1 MDILAACCVPVFVK
15 SLEELFYLFGR
26 KAKLPDKK
34 YVTVSSKRA
43 KYSCQHEW
51 VGLWS
56 LVSTDC
62 RHTHRHTHTQPR
74 GSKVATN
81 PYLYFI
87 WRTYVYIY
95 IHISY
100 IIYIYVYANAII
112 FANIH
117 IYDVCLCCAETFCT
131 WGTFCTNFVQGVMTV
146 VSCFSLFCTLKEVLS
161 RCCQGFEDSALG
173 YFMLFFC
180 LCNNSCTRV

>member
-1 MDILAACCVPVFVK
+1 MLDTPRMDILAACCVPVFVK

-62 RHTHRHTHTQPR
+62 RHTHTDTHTTTWQQSGNKPI
-74 GSKVATN
+74 SIF
-81 PYLYFI
+81 YLKDVCIY
-87 WRTYVYIY
+87 TYLIYHIYIY
-95 IHISY
+95 T
-100 IIYIYVYANAII
+100 YVYANAII
-112 FANIH
+112 FANIL
-117 IYDVCLCCAETFCT
+117 IYYVCLCGAETFRT
-131 WGTFCTNFVQGVMTV
+131 WGTFCTKCNDCG
-146 VSCFSLFCTLKEVLS
+146 E
-161 RCCQGFEDSALG
+161 
-173 YFMLFFC
+173 LFFPF
-180 LCNNSCTRV
+180 LYSQRSIEPMLPRIWRLCTRLLHAIFLLMQ

>member
-1 MDILAACCVPVFVK
+1 MLDTPRMDILAACCVPVFVK

-56 LVSTDC
+56 LVSTDY
-62 RHTHRHTHTQPR
+62 RHTHTQTHTQPR

-87 WRTYVYIY
+87 ERTYVYIY

-100 IIYIYVYANAII
+100 IIFIYIYANAII

-117 IYDVCLCCAETFCT
+117 IYYVCLCGAETFRT

-146 VSCFSLFCTLKEVLS
+146 VSCFSFLYSQRSIEP
-161 RCCQGFEDSALG
+161 
-173 YFMLFFC
+173 MLPRIGR
-180 LCNNSCTRV
+180 LCTRLLHAIFLLMQ

>member
-1 MDILAACCVPVFVK
+1 MLDTPRMDILAACCVPVFVK

-62 RHTHRHTHTQPR
+62 RHTHTDTHTTTWQQSGNKPI
-74 GSKVATN
+74 SIFYWKDVCIYIYT
-81 PYLYFI
+81 YLIYHI
-87 WRTYVYIY
+87 YIY
-95 IHISY
+95 I
-100 IIYIYVYANAII
+100 YANAII

-117 IYDVCLCCAETFCT
+117 IYYVCLCGAETFRT

-146 VSCFSLFCTLKEVLS
+146 VSCFSFLYSQRSIEP
-161 RCCQGFEDSALG
+161 
-173 YFMLFFC
+173 MLPRIGR
-180 LCNNSCTRV
+180 LCTRLLHAIFLLMQ